1 VRDLTAIAAR
11 RQAVGG
17 KQPCAGRRKQRQT
30 ISFANHSHLRY
41 LSRTIQ
47 NGASS
52 MQQTT
57 ETTSHNQPDQL
68 QPPSLSSRDLL
79 RGGRRIVIKHGEARY
94 TLLLTR
100 NDKLI
105 LVK

>member
-1 VRDLTAIAAR
+1 
-11 RQAVGG
+11 
-17 KQPCAGRRKQRQT
+17 
-30 ISFANHSHLRY
+30 
-41 LSRTIQ
+41 
-47 NGASS
+47 